1 MTLSNQIKA
10 CIFDFDGTL
19 VDTMGGFA
27 DIAADVIE
35 RHYGIDFE
43 QGRLKYLETSG
54 IPFFFFFEII
64 CPNGEKNNVCVDEFE
79 SRKLEGFFDSA
90 PTDETIA
97 GLTMLRRADLRLI
110 VSSNNFQENV
120 DSYLK
125 KYPLPLDLALGFDNH
140 GLEKGR
146 PHFEK
151 AQELF
156 GMKPDQTLFCGD
168 SLEDGIRAKDCGLFF
183 VGMLGTFTRE
193 QFNKKFPECLTV
205 KSILQL
211 AELVVESIR

>member
-1 MTLSNQIKA
+1 MTLPNLIKC

-54 IPFFFFFEII
+54 IPFFQQLEII
-64 CPNGEKNNVCVDEFE
+64 CPNGDKNNICADEFE

-140 GLEKGR
+140 WLEKGR

-156 GMKPDQTLFCGD
+156 GMKPDQTVFCGD
-168 SLEDGIRAKDCGLFF
+168 SLEDGVRAKDCGLFF